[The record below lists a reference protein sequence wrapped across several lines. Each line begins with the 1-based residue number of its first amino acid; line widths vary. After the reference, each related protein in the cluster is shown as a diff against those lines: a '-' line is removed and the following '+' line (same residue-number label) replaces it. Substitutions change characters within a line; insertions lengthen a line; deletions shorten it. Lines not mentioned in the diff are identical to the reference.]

1 VRKKRECENWLKTF
15 LDWTMPVSEAP
26 TSLLTWT
33 GLFCIS
39 AVLKNKVRISK
50 EYTKKYDVMPHTYII
65 FVGPPG
71 VVRKSTSAG
80 YAQELI
86 VGMNEGLLAVDS
98 AYVHLGPTSGSHVAI
113 IDKMSNNPG
122 GDGSMTI
129 ISGEFGNIVSTMPEE
144 TYDLFAKL
152 FDTDASALRLEHS
165 TRAHKDE
172 VVLEPNL
179 NLLGCTTPDWIMQ
192 NTGYMLGGGFAARTV
207 FVFEYKARQRRLFYK
222 KIGPSNNELDKM
234 KKGLIK
240 DLAHIGQLTG
250 GAEPENE
257 ELADRME
264 AWYQGYVDT
273 PAEKGAETFQARKHI
288 HTLRTAIVLSVCER
302 DDLIITGD
310 HFDQAIK
317 LIDDVESKLS
327 RGLSSMGRNPYSS
340 SMYVIL
346 EHIEKN
352 GPVEEG
358 KVLAY
363 FFNDIPIDEQYK
375 IFEVLK
381 VSGQIERVDV
391 VNQPPLLRMKK

>member
-1 VRKKRECENWLKTF
+1 VSKLRKCENWLKTF

-26 TSLLTWT
+26 ESLLTWT

-50 EYTKKYDVMPHTYII
+50 EYTKKYDIMPHTYII

-80 YAQELI
+80 YAQELL
-86 VGMNEGLLAVDS
+86 VEMNEGILAVDP
-98 AYVHLGPTSGSHVAI
+98 AFVNFGPTSGSHVAI
-113 IDKMSNNPG
+113 IDKMSQVT
-122 GDGSMTI
+122 DGSMTI

-172 VVLEPNL
+172 VVLKPNL

-207 FVFEYKARQRRLFYK
+207 FVFEYKARQRRLFYRNV
-222 KIGPSNNELDKM
+222 GPSLDKLNKL
-234 KKGLIK
+234 KKDLVK
-240 DLAHIGQLTG
+240 DLAHIGRLTG
-250 GAEPENE
+250 EVEPENE
-257 ELADRME
+257 KLADEME
-264 AWYQGYVDT
+264 EWYQGYIDT
-273 PAEKGAETFQARKHI
+273 PAERGAETFQARKHI
-288 HTLRTAIVLSVCER
+288 HTLRTAIVLSLCDR
-302 DDLIITGD
+302 DDLIITKT
-310 HFDQAIK
+310 HFDKARQ

-340 SMYVIL
+340 AMYSVL
-346 EHIEKN
+346 EYIEKN
-352 GPVEEG
+352 GPVGEG
-358 KVLAY
+358 IVVAY
-363 FFNDIPIDEQYK
+363 FFNDIPVEEIHK

-381 VSGQIERVDV
+381 VSGQIEKLLNTD
-391 VNQPPLLRMKK
+391 PPMLRMKKK

>member
-1 VRKKRECENWLKTF
+1 VSKKRACDNWLKTF

-26 TSLLTWT
+26 KSLLTWT

-39 AVLKNKVRISK
+39 AVMKNKVRFSR
-50 EYTKKYDVMPHTYII
+50 EYTKKYDILTHTYII

-86 VGMNEGLLAVDS
+86 LEMNEEILATDP
-98 AYVHLGPTSGSHVAI
+98 AYVLFGPTSGSHVAI
-113 IDKMSNNPG
+113 IDKMSNNQ
-122 GDGSMTI
+122 DGSMTI

-207 FVFEYKARQRRLFYK
+207 FVFEYKARQRHLFYK
-222 KIGPSNNELDKM
+222 DVGPSVDELDLM
-234 KKGLIK
+234 KKSLTK
-240 DLAHIGQLTG
+240 DLARIGNLKGEFKPKT
-250 GAEPENE
+250 EK
-257 ELADRME
+257 LAKRMDD
-264 AWYQGYVDT
+264 WYLSYVDT
-273 PAEKGAETFQARKHI
+273 PAERGAETFQARKHI
-288 HTLRTAIVLSVCER
+288 HTLRTAMVLSACER
-302 DDLIITGD
+302 DDLVITEA
-310 HFDQAIK
+310 HFDQALE
-317 LIDDVESKLS
+317 LINDVESKLS

-340 SMYVIL
+340 AMYGVL
-346 EHIEKN
+346 EYIEKN
-352 GPVEEG
+352 DPVAEG
-358 KVLAY
+358 KLIAY
-363 FFNDIPIDEQYK
+363 FYNDIPIAE
-375 IFEVLK
+375 IHNILEVLK
-381 VSGQIERVDV
+381 VTQQIQRLDS
-391 VNQPPLLRMKK
+391 NPPKLRMVKK

>member
-1 VRKKRECENWLKTF
+1 MKKKRECENWLKTF

-26 TSLLTWT
+26 ESLLTWT

-39 AVLKNKVRISK
+39 AVLKNKIRFSR
-50 EYTKKYDVMPHTYII
+50 EYTKKYDIMPHTYII

-86 VGMNEGLLAVDS
+86 VEMNESILATDP
-98 AYVHLGPTSGSHVAI
+98 AYVSLGPTSGSHVAI
-113 IDKMSNNPG
+113 IDKMSNNQ
-122 GDGSMTI
+122 DGSMTI

-172 VVLEPNL
+172 VVLKPNL

-207 FVFEYKARQRRLFYK
+207 FVFEYKARQRHLFYK
-222 KIGPSNNELDKM
+222 DIGPDLPKLNGM
-234 KKGLIK
+234 KKALVM
-240 DLAHIGQLTG
+240 DLAWIGQLKG
-250 GAEPENE
+250 ESKPEGPKLAKKME
-257 ELADRME
+257 E
-264 AWYQGYVDT
+264 WYQEYIDT
-273 PAEKGAETFQARKHI
+273 PAERGVETFQARKHI
-288 HTLRTAIVLSVCER
+288 HTLRTAMVLSICER
-302 DDLIITGD
+302 DDMIITD
-310 HFDQAIK
+310 SHFEQAIF
-317 LIDDVESKLS
+317 LIDDVEGKLS

-340 SMYVIL
+340 AMFTIL
-346 EHIEKN
+346 EYIEKN
-352 GPVEEG
+352 GPVGEG
-358 KVLAY
+358 VVLAY
-363 FFNDIPIDEQYK
+363 FFNDIPIEEQHK

-381 VSGQIERVDV
+381 VSGQIESVMV
-391 VNQPPLLRMKK
+391 PGKPTMLRMKK

>member
-1 VRKKRECENWLKTF
+1 MKKKRLCENWIKTF

-26 TSLLTWT
+26 ESLLTWT

-50 EYTKKYDVMPHTYII
+50 EYTKKYDIMPHTYII

-86 VGMNEGLLAVDS
+86 SEMNEGLLAVDL
-98 AYVHLGPTSGSHVAI
+98 AYVNLGPTSGSHVAI
-113 IDKMSNNPG
+113 IDKMSNTT
-122 GDGSMTI
+122 DGSMSI

-152 FDTDASALRLEHS
+152 FDTDSSALRLEHS
-165 TRAHKDE
+165 TRAHKNE
-172 VVLEPNL
+172 VIIKPNL

-207 FVFEYKARQRRLFYK
+207 FVFEYKARQRRLFYRK
-222 KIGPSNNELDKM
+222 VGPSLDQLNKL
-234 KKGLIK
+234 KKNLVS
-240 DLAHIGQLTG
+240 DLTHIGQLKG
-250 GAEPENE
+250 EVEPESD
-257 ELADRME
+257 ELADEME
-264 AWYQGYVDT
+264 EWYQEYIDT
-273 PAEKGAETFQARKHI
+273 PAERGAETFQARKHI

-302 DDLIITGD
+302 DDLKITKE
-310 HFDQAIK
+310 HFDKARA
-317 LIDDVESKLS
+317 LISDVESKLS

-340 SMYVIL
+340 AMYSVL
-346 EHIEKN
+346 EYVEKN
-352 GPVEEG
+352 GPVPEG
-358 KVLAY
+358 IVVAY
-363 FFNDIPIDEQYK
+363 FFNDIPVEEIHK

-381 VSGQIERVDV
+381 VSGQIERLDQ
-391 VNQPPLLRMKK
+391 NPPVLRMKKK

>member
-1 VRKKRECENWLKTF
+1 VKKKRECENWLKTF
-15 LDWTMPVSEAP
+15 LEWTMPVSEAP
-26 TSLLTWT
+26 ESLLTWT

-50 EYTKKYDVMPHTYII
+50 EYTKKYDIMPHTYII

-86 VGMNEGLLAVDS
+86 VEMNEGLLAVDS

-113 IDKMSNNPG
+113 IDKMSNTT
-122 GDGSMTI
+122 DGSMSI

-172 VVLEPNL
+172 VILKPNL

-207 FVFEYKARQRRLFYK
+207 FVFEYKARQRRLFYRDV
-222 KIGPSNNELDKM
+222 GPSLANLNKL
-234 KKGLIK
+234 KKKLVK
-240 DLAHIGQLTG
+240 DLAHIGNIEG
-250 GAEPENE
+250 EVEPESDK
-257 ELADRME
+257 LADKME
-264 AWYQGYVDT
+264 EWYQAYVDT
-273 PAEKGAETFQARKHI
+273 PAERGAETFQARKHI
-288 HTLRTAIVLSVCER
+288 HTLRTAIVLSLCDR
-302 DDLIITGD
+302 DDLIITEA
-310 HFDQAIK
+310 HFDKAIK

-340 SMYVIL
+340 AMYSIL
-346 EHIEKN
+346 EYIEKN

-363 FFNDIPIDEQYK
+363 FFNDIPVEEQHK

-381 VSGQIERVDV
+381 VSGQIEGVYTP
-391 VNQPPLLRMKK
+391 NKPTILRMLKK

>member
-1 VRKKRECENWLKTF
+1 VKKKRECENWLKTF

-26 TSLLTWT
+26 ESLLTWT

-39 AVLKNKVRISK
+39 AVLKNKVRFSR
-50 EYTKKYDVMPHTYII
+50 EYTKKYDIMTHTYTI

-86 VGMNEGLLAVDS
+86 TEMNEEILVIDS

-113 IDKMSNNPG
+113 IDKMSNTI
-122 GDGSMTI
+122 DGSMTI
-129 ISGEFGNIVSTMPEE
+129 VSGEFGNIVSTMPEE

-172 VVLEPNL
+172 VVLRPNL

-207 FVFEYKARQRRLFYK
+207 FVFEYKARQRHLFYK
-222 KIGPSNNELDKM
+222 DIGPDVAGLDKI
-234 KKGLIK
+234 KKRLIT
-240 DLAHIGQLTG
+240 DLARIGQLKG
-250 GAEPENE
+250 ESKPEGPKLAKKME
-257 ELADRME
+257 E
-264 AWYQGYVDT
+264 WYQEYIDT
-273 PAEKGAETFQARKHI
+273 PAERGAETFQARKHI
-288 HTLRTAIVLSVCER
+288 HTLRTAMVLSICER
-302 DDLIITGD
+302 DDLVVTTA

-317 LIDDVESKLS
+317 LIDDVEGKLS

-340 SMYVIL
+340 AMYSVL
-346 EHIEKN
+346 EYIEKN
-352 GPVEEG
+352 EPVPIG
-358 KVLAY
+358 VVVAY
-363 FFNDIPIDEQYK
+363 FFNDIPPEEIYK
-375 IFEVLK
+375 IFEVLQ
-381 VSGQIERVDV
+381 VSKQIERLINVDP
-391 VNQPPLLRMKK
+391 NILRMKK

>member
-1 VRKKRECENWLKTF
+1 MKKKRECENWLKTF
-15 LDWTMPVSEAP
+15 LEWTMPVSEAP
-26 TSLLTWT
+26 ESLLTWT

-50 EYTKKYDVMPHTYII
+50 EYTKKYDIMPHTYII

-86 VGMNEGLLAVDS
+86 VEMNEGLLAVDS

-113 IDKMSNNPG
+113 IDKMSNTT
-122 GDGSMTI
+122 DGSMSI

-172 VVLEPNL
+172 VILKPNL

-207 FVFEYKARQRRLFYK
+207 FVFEYKARQRRLFYRNV
-222 KIGPSNNELDKM
+222 GPSLAKLNKL
-234 KKGLIK
+234 KKSLVK
-240 DLAHIGQLTG
+240 DLAHIGNIEG
-250 GAEPENE
+250 EVEPESE
-257 ELADRME
+257 KLADKME
-264 AWYQGYVDT
+264 EWYQGYVDT
-273 PAEKGAETFQARKHI
+273 PAERGAETFQARKHI
-288 HTLRTAIVLSVCER
+288 HTLRTAIVLSLCDR
-302 DDLIITGD
+302 DDLIITET

-340 SMYVIL
+340 AMYTIL
-346 EHIEKN
+346 EYIEKN
-352 GPVEEG
+352 DPVEEG

-363 FFNDIPIDEQYK
+363 FFNDIPVEEQHK

-381 VSGQIERVDV
+381 VSGQVEGVYTP
-391 VNQPPLLRMKK
+391 NKPTLLRMLKK